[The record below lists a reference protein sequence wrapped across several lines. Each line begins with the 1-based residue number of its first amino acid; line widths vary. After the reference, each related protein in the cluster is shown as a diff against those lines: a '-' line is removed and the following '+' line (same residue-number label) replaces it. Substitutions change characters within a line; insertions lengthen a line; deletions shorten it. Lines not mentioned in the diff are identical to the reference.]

1 MTNVQLLT
9 VLEDEAGLRL
19 DRWLRQ
25 RFPQT
30 TFGQVQKYL
39 RTGQVRVDGRR
50 AKGAIRLDPGQQVR
64 VPPLAEPA
72 PNRQVPAPRQP
83 TEAERRDLKDR
94 ILHIDDHVIVINKP
108 SGLAVQGGSRQSRHL
123 DGMLAGLQFKASE
136 PPRLAHRLDK
146 DTSGALVLGRTRRS
160 TQALNR
166 AFREKTT
173 RKVYW
178 ALVAGVP
185 RPRTGVVL
193 SRLAKQGGPFGE
205 RVRPGQVGKLA
216 ETRYATIEAAGTRI
230 SWLALMPLT
239 GRTHQLRAHC
249 LELGM
254 PIIGDGKY
262 GDADAT
268 MKTVFADRLH
278 LHAHLLDLPHPAG
291 GRLAVEA
298 PLPPELV
305 ESWRALGFDLA
316 AYQDP
321 FEERS

>member
-1 MTNVQLLT
+1 MTPVQLLT
-9 VLEDEAGLRL
+9 VSEDEAGLRL

-30 TFGQVQKYL
+30 TFGQLQKYL

-50 AKGAIRLDPGQQVR
+50 VKGAVRLDTGQQVR

-72 PNRQVPAPRQP
+72 PKRRTRPPSD
-83 TEAERRDLKDR
+83 AERRDLKDR

-108 SGLAVQGGSRQSRHL
+108 SGLAVQGGSGQSRHL

-136 PPRLAHRLDK
+136 PPRLVHRLDK

-160 TQALNR
+160 TQWLSR

-173 RKVYW
+173 RKIYW

-185 RPRTGVVL
+185 RPRTGVVR
-193 SRLAKQGGPFGE
+193 SRLAKQGGPFGD
-205 RVRPGQVGKLA
+205 RVTVTEVGKFA
-216 ETRYATIEAAGTRI
+216 ETRYATVEAAAQRI

-249 LELGM
+249 VELGM

-262 GDADAT
+262 GGADVA

-278 LHAHLLDLPHPAG
+278 LHARELDLPHPAG
-291 GRLAVEA
+291 GRLSVEA
-298 PLPPELV
+298 PLPPELA

-316 AYQDP
+316 AYEDP
-321 FEERS
+321 FADDA